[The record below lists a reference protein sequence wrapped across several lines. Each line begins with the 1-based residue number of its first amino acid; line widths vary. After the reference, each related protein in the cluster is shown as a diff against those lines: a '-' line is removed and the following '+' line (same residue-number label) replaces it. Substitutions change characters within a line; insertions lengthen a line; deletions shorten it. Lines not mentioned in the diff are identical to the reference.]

1 MRTLLCCCFFCLTLG
16 AFSQSPASS
25 GESYIGFHWNSGR
38 KSVEIPFE
46 LHANLVVIPLRINN
60 SDTLRFLVDSGL
72 GATLL
77 TDTAVV
83 TKLGLTSIRTVELN
97 GLGINKSLKA
107 HVVIDTKLQVG
118 PAYALHQNLI
128 YVSDDLLNF
137 SSSIGTKIHGIIG
150 YELFA
155 NVVVTIDY
163 AHSRLI
169 LTQPTRYRYKRRKG
183 LRLPIDLTDNK
194 PYLHQAGLTG
204 LKGKLPN
211 RLLMD
216 TGAGHV
222 LLVEASASDS
232 AQFQLSKQR
241 FNLGKGLNGPIIG
254 RLGRVPA
261 LEIGPWSW
269 LQVPATFPDS
279 TARKSAD
286 PWQASLGGE
295 FFRRF
300 KLTFHYLDQYVVI
313 KPVGRLWKK
322 DFEYGM
328 SGLGLRAIG
337 PDFRRFVVET
347 IHPGSP
353 ADVAGMLPGDEIWL
367 INNKRVDEYRLGDIY
382 RILKK
387 KEGTAIELM
396 IRRAREFRLI
406 RFRLRKLF

>member
-1 MRTLLCCCFFCLTLG
+1 
-16 AFSQSPASS
+16 
-25 GESYIGFHWNSGR
+25 
-38 KSVEIPFE
+38 
-46 LHANLVVIPLRINN
+46 
-60 SDTLRFLVDSGL
+60 
-72 GATLL
+72 
-77 TDTAVV
+77 
-83 TKLGLTSIRTVELN
+83 
-97 GLGINKSLKA
+97 
-107 HVVIDTKLQVG
+107 
-118 PAYALHQNLI
+118 
-128 YVSDDLLNF
+128 
-137 SSSIGTKIHGIIG
+137 
-150 YELFA
+150 
-155 NVVVTIDY
+155 
-163 AHSRLI
+163 
-169 LTQPTRYRYKRRKG
+169 

-194 PYLHQAGLTG
+194 PYLHHAGLTG

-269 LQVPATFPDS
+269 SQVPATFPDS

-300 KLTFHYLDQYVVI
+300 TLTFHYLDQYVVI

-337 PDFRRFVVET
+337 PEFRRFVVET

-353 ADVAGMLPGDEIWL
+353 ADMAGMLPGDEIWL

-396 IRRAREFRLI
+396 IRREREFRLI

>member
-1 MRTLLCCCFFCLTLG
+1 MKTFLCCCLLCLTLG
-16 AFSQSPASS
+16 AYSQTQSPI
-25 GESYIGFHWNSGR
+25 GESFIGFHWNSGR

-46 LHANLVVIPLRINN
+46 LHANLVVIPLKIND

-77 TDTAVV
+77 TDTSIVS
-83 TKLGLTSIRTVELN
+83 KLGLKSIRKVELN
-97 GLGINKSLKA
+97 GLGMHKSLQA

-118 PAYALHQNLI
+118 PAVALHQNLI
-128 YVSDDLLNF
+128 YISDDLLNL
-137 SSSIGTKIHGIIG
+137 SSSIGTKIQGIIG

-163 AHSRLI
+163 AHSKLI
-169 LTQPTRYRYKRRKG
+169 LTQPSRYHYKKRKG
-183 LRLPIDLTDNK
+183 LRLPIDITDNK
-194 PYLHQAGLTG
+194 PYLQQAGLIG
-204 LKGKLPN
+204 LQGKLAN
-211 RLLMD
+211 RLLLD

-222 LLVEASASDS
+222 LLVEASAADS
-232 AQFQLSKQR
+232 VQFKLSKER
-241 FNLGKGLNGPIIG
+241 VNLGKGLNGPIIG
-254 RLGRVPA
+254 RWGRVST
-261 LEIGPWSW
+261 LEVGPWKW

-279 TARKSAD
+279 MARRSTD

-313 KPVGRLWKK
+313 KPNGRQWKK

-328 SGLGLRAIG
+328 SGLGLRALG
-337 PDFRRFVVET
+337 PDYRRFVVES

-353 ADVAGMLPGDEIWL
+353 ADEAGLLPGDEIWV
-367 INNKRVDEYRLGDIY
+367 INNKRADQYRLGDVY
-382 RILKK
+382 RLMKK
-387 KEGTAIELM
+387 KEGSLIELM
-396 IRRAREFRLI
+396 IRRGIEFRLV

>member
-1 MRTLLCCCFFCLTLG
+1 M
-16 AFSQSPASS
+16 
-25 GESYIGFHWNSGR
+25 
-38 KSVEIPFE
+38 EIPFE
-46 LHANLVVIPLRINN
+46 LHANLVVIPLRINH

-97 GLGINKSLKA
+97 GLGIHKSLKA

-128 YVSDDLLNF
+128 YVNDDLLNL

-163 AHSRLI
+163 AHSCLI
-169 LTQPTRYRYKRRKG
+169 LTQPSRYRYKRRKG

-232 AQFQLSKQR
+232 VQFQLSKQR

-254 RLGRVPA
+254 RLGRVPS

-269 LQVPATFPDS
+269 PQVPATFPDS

-300 KLTFHYLDQYVVI
+300 TLTFHYLDQYVVI
-313 KPVGRLWKK
+313 KPVGRQWKK

-328 SGLGLRAIG
+328 SGIGLRAIG
-337 PDFRRFVVET
+337 PDFRKFVVET
-347 IHPGSP
+347 IHPDSP
-353 ADVAGMLPGDEIWL
+353 ADVAGMLPGDEIWM
-367 INNKRVDEYRLGDIY
+367 INNKRVDQYRLGDIY
-382 RILKK
+382 RMLKK
-387 KEGTAIELM
+387 KEGSLIELM
-396 IRRAREFRLI
+396 IRREREFRLI